1 MGTFIITTFLALV
14 VTFVEYIIGFA
25 VITFLIDGVFTIADV
40 IIILWIAAQIAYAY
54 VEYRKGETEKE

>member
-14 VTFVEYIIGFA
+14 VTFVQYIIGFA
-25 VITFLIDGVFTIADV
+25 VITFLIDGVFTIADI

-54 VEYRKGETEKE
+54 IKYRKGEMEKE